1 MLQTLRLVHARHYA
15 AQPAA
20 HRTPEKRKAQ
30 CIIDPARAG
39 SLVPR

>member
-1 MLQTLRLVHARHYA
+1 MLQSLRPVHARYVV

-20 HRTPEKRKAQ
+20 RRTEKRKAQ
-30 CIIDPARAG
+30 CIIDSARAG